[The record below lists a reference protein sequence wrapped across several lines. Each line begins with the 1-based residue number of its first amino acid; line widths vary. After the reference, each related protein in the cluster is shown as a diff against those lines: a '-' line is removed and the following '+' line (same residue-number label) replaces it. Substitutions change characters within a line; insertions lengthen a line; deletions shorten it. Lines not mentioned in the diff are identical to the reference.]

1 MGEAKRLFGQKKYI
15 LYTIALFVANVFLFQ
30 YFQMDTLQILDQPE
44 TKKVLLEEWKENRE
58 ASQQDFYERLEQMSE
73 TSQSL
78 SQISIFSD
86 QNSFSYKN
94 IVRTKQ
100 DFEALQGVTVEN
112 INDKA
117 ITAFLEYRELSLI
130 GFLIVL
136 VTVLAFFD
144 ERKSG
149 LWQLVYTCRNGRLS
163 LMIKRLI
170 ILFAVSLVASI
181 LLIVSTLAISFYDY
195 GSLEILHS
203 SAQSVTA
210 LQNFT
215 VPISVLSFLT
225 YYLLICTVALFVEG
239 VFVWG
244 VLSIIHNRN
253 LGIII
258 TAVIYGSEYF
268 IYQILSDQNP
278 LCILKYFNIYFLI
291 SPMEMFTDYVNFPLG
306 NMLLNQREFVQTCL
320 VALVVLLSMWVILV
334 NINTHPF
341 YVPGILERKA
351 ESLFCLCRRFLS
363 KMNGIGYEL
372 YKFLILGKG
381 IVVLAIFGYIM
392 ILGTAENEILMSPG
406 RELLNDF
413 YAENTGEIN
422 KATMSVYDEIYQELN
437 EVEAELEAANTRK
450 DNKFDK
456 EILREAQNRYNSYNA
471 TRSMFKELEKQRSY
485 GEKLQKRGIKGWFI
499 NERGFNKL
507 LGDDYT
513 VKRLLRGMLAVI
525 ALILILSPAFSSEQQ
540 SGIANIIRCTGKGR
554 GQVFVRK
561 YICAVCFILVI
572 AGITFGVEVY
582 EIMLN
587 YPFDGLSA
595 PVQNI
600 RILERFPFHWNIALF
615 LTAWFAL
622 RLLVMITI
630 SILCL
635 FISSLTKR
643 VEKTYLF
650 SLLLLPMGLLSGVSE
665 YMILG
670 TGRILKTMLII
681 SIMIVCS
688 VTGFVLTHRS
698 WMIGKGKEERYASN

>member
-1 MGEAKRLFGQKKYI
+1 MGEAKRVFGQKKYI
-15 LYTIALFVANVFLFQ
+15 LYMIAFLVANVFLFQ

-44 TKKVLLEEWKENRE
+44 TKKVLLEEWNENRE
-58 ASQQDFYERLEQMSE
+58 ASKQDFYERLERMSE

-86 QNSFSYKN
+86 QDSFSYKN
-94 IVRTKQ
+94 IVKTKQ
-100 DFEALQGVTVEN
+100 DFEALQGVMVEN

-117 ITAFLEYRELSLI
+117 VTAFLEYRELSLI

-136 VTVLAFFD
+136 VTVMAFFD

-149 LWQLVYTCRNGRLS
+149 LWQLIYTCRNGRL
-163 LMIKRLI
+163 LLTLKRLI

-181 LLIVSTLAISFYDY
+181 LLIVSTLANSFYDY
-195 GSLEILHS
+195 GGLEILHS

-225 YYLLICTVALFVEG
+225 CYLLTCTVALFVEG
-239 VFVWG
+239 VFVWF

-258 TAVIYGSEYF
+258 AAVIYGSEYF
-268 IYQILSDQNP
+268 IYHILSAQNP
-278 LCILKYFNIYFLI
+278 LCILKYFNIYFLF
-291 SPMEMFTDYVNFPLG
+291 SPMEMFTEYINFPLG

-320 VALVVLLSMWVILV
+320 VALAVLLSVWVILV
-334 NINTHPF
+334 NIHTHPF

-392 ILGTAENEILMSPG
+392 ILGTTENEILMSPG

-422 KATMSVYDEIYQELN
+422 KSTMSAYDEIYRELS
-437 EVEAELEAANTRK
+437 EVEAELEAANTQK
-450 DNKFDK
+450 GKEFDE
-456 EILREAQNRYNSYNA
+456 EILRVAQNKYNSYDA
-471 TRSMFKELEKQRSY
+471 TRSMFKELKKQRSY
-485 GEKLQKRGIKGWFI
+485 GEKLKKRGIKGWFM

-507 LGDDYT
+507 LGDDDT
-513 VKRLLRGMLAVI
+513 VKRLLRGMLATL
-525 ALILILSPAFSSEQQ
+525 ALILLLSPAFSLEQQ
-540 SGIANIIRCTGKGR
+540 SGIANMIRCTGKGR
-554 GQVFVRK
+554 GQVFFRK
-561 YICAVCFILVI
+561 YICAGCFILVI

-582 EIMLN
+582 EIMVN

-615 LTAWFAL
+615 LIAWFAL

-630 SILCL
+630 SILCV
-635 FISSLTKR
+635 FISSFTKR

-681 SIMIVCS
+681 SILIVCS
-688 VTGFVLTHRS
+688 VTGFVLTRRS
-698 WMIGKGKEERYASN
+698 WRIGKGKGV